1 MENLSD
7 ATVIV
12 ERMLVNYMRTSESE
26 RDTLLGADKAKQ
38 SWILVQKEL
47 ADPEMDNLVE
57 RFEENPDQEKDRLVR
72 RLSRFMNRNAAFA
85 NQLHQLYDEY
95 LKEMY
100 SGAFQ
105 IEQEFGQISNVA
117 GATKGGTVIGVD
129 MPSLDGNNIDV

>member
-12 ERMLVNYMRTSESE
+12 ERMLVNYIRTPESE
-26 RDTLLGADKAKQ
+26 RDSLFGADKAKKA
-38 SWILVQKEL
+38 WILVNKEL
-47 ADPEMDNLVE
+47 DNPEVDNLVE
-57 RFEENPDQEKDRLVR
+57 RFKQNPDQEKDRLVR
-72 RLSRFMNRNAAFA
+72 KLTKFMNRNAAFA

-100 SGAFQ
+100 SGSFQ

-129 MPSLDGNNIDV
+129 MPPLEGKDIDV

>member
-129 MPSLDGNNIDV
+129 MSSLDGNNIDV